1 MDIPRLAWLDFRS
14 QQGGYGAR
22 AVRRAAIVDFAL
34 ARIVRNGLGCTGGD
48 LRGSGD
54 LGRATERPALRRA
67 TSFCNSESCYA
78 CPSQRQVVT
87 TFPSQLTTS
96 LGSEESDMLAPS
108 QTLGRSSTT
117 VVGLLLVTA
126 VLIALVGFG
135 SGLSEVVVRWI
146 RQDEYSHGFLIPLI
160 SAWLLWS
167 RRDVLTA
174 SIGQPT
180 WMGPALVALSIFMH
194 IVGELS
200 ALFILSQVG
209 FVVALVGIVL
219 SAGGYSL
226 LKVTLTPILFLL
238 FAIPLPYFIESV
250 LTWRL
255 QLISSELGVAVIRL
269 FQIPVYLEGNVI
281 DLGYYKLQVVEACS
295 GLRYLY
301 PLLSLGFLAAYFFH
315 APFWQRAVVFL
326 SAIPITILMNSL
338 RIGLVG
344 VLVNRWGTGAAEG
357 LLHFF
362 EGWTIFIAS
371 AGLLIG
377 EMALLAR
384 LGSRK
389 SFFEAF
395 ALPVVAAPKSSF
407 SSNQPRISLMVS
419 VALLCGARSPLS
431 SCLTDK
437 KSCPTVFAS

>member
-1 MDIPRLAWLDFRS
+1 
-14 QQGGYGAR
+14 
-22 AVRRAAIVDFAL
+22 
-34 ARIVRNGLGCTGGD
+34 
-48 LRGSGD
+48 
-54 LGRATERPALRRA
+54 
-67 TSFCNSESCYA
+67 
-78 CPSQRQVVT
+78 
-87 TFPSQLTTS
+87 
-96 LGSEESDMLAPS
+96 MLAPS
-108 QTLGRSSTT
+108 QTLGRSSTS
-117 VVGLLLVTA
+117 VVGLLVVAA

-135 SGLSEVVVRWI
+135 HGLSEVVARWI
-146 RQDEYSHGFLIPLI
+146 RQDEYSHGFLIPVI

-174 SIGQPT
+174 SIGQPA
-180 WMGPALVALSIFMH
+180 WIGPALVALSIFMH

-209 FVVALVGIVL
+209 FVVALLGIVL

-238 FAIPLPYFIESV
+238 FSIPLPYFIESV

-255 QLISSELGVAVIRL
+255 QIISSELGVAVIRL

-326 SAIPITILMNSL
+326 SAIPITILMNSV

-377 EMALLAR
+377 EMALFAR
-384 LGSRK
+384 IGSRQVLFR
-389 SFFEAF
+389 SFRPAGRRGTQIFFFVQSAQ
-395 ALPVVAAPKSSF
+395 
-407 SSNQPRISLMVS
+407 N
-419 VALLCGARSPLS
+419 
-431 SCLTDK
+431 LTGG
-437 KSCPTVFAS
+437 